1 MVPLIDAGTMY
12 VDDLPGVWN
21 PVQWEMSEEER
32 AQELEQQAEA
42 SLLWNVNVPEAIL
55 RFLLNETAIQAAD
68 EPPAGF
74 DPALQGEWQPN
85 LLTFTF
91 KRAVHLEHVV
101 RTADSLQVTYTLEG
115 SGTWTMQIEPE
126 RFVLERT

>member
-1 MVPLIDAGTMY
+1 MVAVIDAGTLY

-21 PVQWEMSEEER
+21 PVQWDLSEEER

-55 RFLLNETAIQAAD
+55 RLLLSETAIQAAT

-74 DPALQGEWQPN
+74 DPVEQGEWQPD

-91 KRAVHLEHVV
+91 KRMVHLEHVD
-101 RTADSLQVTYTLEG
+101 RTTDSLQVIYTLEG
-115 SGTWTMQIEPE
+115 SGTWSMQIEPE
-126 RFVLERT
+126 RLIVERV